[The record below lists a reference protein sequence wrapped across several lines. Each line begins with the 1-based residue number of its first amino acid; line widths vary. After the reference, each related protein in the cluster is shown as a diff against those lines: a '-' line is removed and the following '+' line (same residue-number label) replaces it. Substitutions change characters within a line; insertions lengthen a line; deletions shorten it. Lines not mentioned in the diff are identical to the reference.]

1 MENIMTNTAFNIDKC
16 VANFTSAVGNGA
28 TMTKHY
34 VAAVNYVIAER
45 DTTPITRMYQAAKR
59 RGDNKTASLILSTFG
74 KVFVGATATR
84 KNKQLVGIKI
94 SRAILSNE
102 AVSIL
107 HGLAED
113 KVSMRGPK
121 FTKAFKKDSDG
132 DDQFD
137 LIAFVVRTLKN
148 HPDTSKAAFSAAFS
162 AA

>member
-1 MENIMTNTAFNIDKC
+1 MENIMTNTTFCADKC
-16 VANFTSAVGNGA
+16 VANFASSVGNGA

-34 VAAVNYVIAER
+34 VAAINYVIESR

-59 RGDNKTASLILSTFG
+59 RGDAKTATLVISTFG
-74 KVFVGATATR
+74 KVFVGAEATR

-94 SRAILSNE
+94 AKATLSNE

>member
-1 MENIMTNTAFNIDKC
+1 MTNTAFNIDKC

-34 VAAVNYVIAER
+34 VAAVNYVIESR
-45 DTTPITRMYQAAKR
+45 DTTLITRMYQAAKR
-59 RGDNKTASLILSTFG
+59 RGDAKTASLILSTFG

-84 KNKQLVGIKI
+84 KNKKLVGIKI
-94 SRAILSNE
+94 ANATLSNE

-107 HGLAED
+107 HDLAED
-113 KVSMRGPK
+113 KASMRGPK
-121 FTKAFKKDSDG
+121 FTKAFKQDSDG
-132 DDQFD
+132 KDDFD
-137 LIAFVVRTLKN
+137 LVAFVVRTLKN

>member
-1 MENIMTNTAFNIDKC
+1 MENIMTTSTFCIEKC
-16 VANFTSAVGNGA
+16 VANFTSSVGNGA

-34 VAAVNYVIAER
+34 VAAVNYVIESR

-74 KVFVGATATR
+74 KVFVGAEATR
-84 KNKQLVGIKI
+84 KKNQLVGIKI
-94 SRAILSNE
+94 AKTVLSNE
-102 AVSIL
+102 AVSLL

-132 DDQFD
+132 DDEFD

-148 HPDTSKAAFSAAFS
+148 HPDTSKSAFSAAFS

>member
-16 VANFTSAVGNGA
+16 VANFASSVGNGA

-34 VAAVNYVIAER
+34 VAAVNYVIESR

-59 RGDNKTASLILSTFG
+59 RGDNKTATLIVSTFS

-84 KNKQLVGIKI
+84 KNNQLVGIKI
-94 SRAILSNE
+94 SGSTLSNE

-107 HGLAED
+107 HGLAKD

-121 FTKAFKKDSDG
+121 FTKAFKKGSDG
-132 DDQFD
+132 DDEFD
-137 LIAFVVRTLKN
+137 LIAFVQRALKN
-148 HPDTSKAAFSAAFS
+148 HPKVSSVAFAAAFSAA
-162 AA
+162 

>member
-16 VANFTSAVGNGA
+16 VANFASSVGNGA

-34 VAAVNYVIAER
+34 VAAINYVVESR

-59 RGDNKTASLILSTFG
+59 RGDNKTATLIVSTFG

-84 KNKQLVGIKI
+84 KAKQLVGIKI
-94 SRAILSNE
+94 SGSTLSNE

-107 HGLAED
+107 HDLAED

-121 FTKAFKKDSDG
+121 FANAFKAPSDEKE
-132 DDQFD
+132 FD
-137 LIAFVVRTLKN
+137 LIAFVQRALKN
-148 HPDTSKAAFSAAFS
+148 NPTVSSVAFAAAFSAA
-162 AA
+162 

>member
-1 MENIMTNTAFNIDKC
+1 MTNTAFNIDKC

-34 VAAVNYVIAER
+34 VAAVNYVIESR

-59 RGDNKTASLILSTFG
+59 RGDAKTASLILSTFG
-74 KVFVGATATR
+74 KVFVGATVTR
-84 KNKQLVGIKI
+84 KKNQLVGIKI
-94 SRAILSNE
+94 SDATLSNE
-102 AVSIL
+102 TVSIL
-107 HGLAED
+107 HDLAED

-121 FTKAFKKDSDG
+121 FTKAFKQDSDG
-132 DDQFD
+132 KDDFD
-137 LIAFVVRTLKN
+137 LVAFVVRTLKN

>member
-1 MENIMTNTAFNIDKC
+1 MTNSVFCADKC

-34 VAAVNYVIAER
+34 VAAINYVVETR

-59 RGDNKTASLILSTFG
+59 RGDAKTASLVLNTFS

-94 SRAILSNE
+94 SGASLSNS
-102 AVSIL
+102 AVTKL
-107 HGLAED
+107 HELAED
-113 KVSMRGPK
+113 KASMRGPK
-121 FTKAFKKDSDG
+121 FAAAFRKPKDDSE
-132 DDQFD
+132 FD
-137 LIAFVVRTLKN
+137 LIAFVQRTLKN
-148 HPDTSKAAFSAAFS
+148 NPNVSKVAFSAAFS

>member
-1 MENIMTNTAFNIDKC
+1 MTNTAFNIDKC
-16 VANFTSAVGNGA
+16 VANFASSVGNGA

-34 VAAVNYVIAER
+34 VAAVNFVIESR

-59 RGDNKTASLILSTFG
+59 RGDNKTATLIVSTFN

-94 SRAILSNE
+94 SGSTLSNE

-113 KVSMRGPK
+113 KVSRRGPK

-132 DDQFD
+132 DDEFD
-137 LIAFVVRTLKN
+137 LIAFVQRAMKN
-148 HPDTSKAAFSAAFS
+148 HPTVSKAAFCAAFSAA
-162 AA
+162 

>member
-1 MENIMTNTAFNIDKC
+1 MTNTTFNIDKC
-16 VANFTSAVGNGA
+16 VANFASSVGNGA

-34 VAAVNYVIAER
+34 VAAINYVIESR

-59 RGDNKTASLILSTFG
+59 RGDAKTATLVLNTFS
-74 KVFVGATATR
+74 KVFVGAEATR

-94 SRAILSNE
+94 AKATLSNE

-132 DDQFD
+132 DDQFN
-137 LIAFVVRTLKN
+137 LMAFVVRTLKN
-148 HPDTSKAAFSAAFS
+148 HPDTSKAAFAAAFS

>member
-1 MENIMTNTAFNIDKC
+1 MTTSTFCIEKC
-16 VANFTSAVGNGA
+16 VANFTSSVGNGA

-34 VAAVNYVIAER
+34 VAAVNYVIESR

-74 KVFVGATATR
+74 KVFVGAEATR
-84 KNKQLVGIKI
+84 KKNQLVGIKI
-94 SRAILSNE
+94 AKTVLSNE
-102 AVSIL
+102 AVSLL

-132 DDQFD
+132 DDEFD

-148 HPDTSKAAFSAAFS
+148 HPDTSKSAFSAAFS

>member
-34 VAAVNYVIAER
+34 VAAVNFVIESR

-74 KVFVGATATR
+74 KVFVGADATR
-84 KNKQLVGIKI
+84 KKNQLVGIKI
-94 SRAILSNE
+94 SKAVLSNE

-121 FTKAFKKDSDG
+121 FTKAFKKDSG
-132 DDQFD
+132 GKDDFD

-148 HPDTSKAAFSAAFS
+148 HPNTSKAAFSAAFS